1 MTDLFLSFFRNGTVS
16 FQPPSIFKIS
26 FYYYTFFGAIMTIVF
41 GLIISYMSKS
51 ASVDRKLLSPLI
63 YKYLPEEC
71 RDEEKVPCVS
81 VQKPLQIG
89 D

>member
-51 ASVDRKLLSPLI
+51 ASVDRKVLSPLI
-63 YKYLPEEC
+63 YRYLPDEGREEE
-71 RDEEKVPCVS
+71 RVS
-81 VQKPLQIG
+81 CTGAQETSLNLG
-89 D
+89 